1 MEKDGWYYSKK
12 QITIGSL
19 ENVDKFTELE
29 SISVNSYDDKLK
41 VDLSPFRNLIM
52 LHGDYKKMINLKRVT
67 TLNYL
72 YLINYTDR
80 DREIANL
87 NNLIEFADSMG
98 KYKDLGFLRSKNLHL
113 ISLLG
118 NSKLTDI
125 SGIKNHPTLKELDI
139 ESCKNIPV
147 DHLVEVV
154 ISLKKLEVLKLH
166 NFEFEDIAWVK
177 QLPNLKDLVITRSN
191 VIDGD
196 ISPAAHLEYVAIDNR
211 KHYNYRF
218 DSTTRTMHPVRP
230 KGVYVPKDPN
240 EGSDKHKRSEVQ
252 IPHFGDFDAK
262 SLDMDY
268 ETDMAFKDVRVNL
281 ELHFEE
287 ESIAK
292 SKLNAVIKLLQSVE
306 KDHDVIK
313 DMLKND
319 FTQSGV
325 VKEYF
330 EYFIEEI
337 ENVTEVDFWK
347 SLVLKRIAFYPH
359 DEDDYGVYDFG
370 IDEISPYVLSLKVD
384 HKGKIT
390 GLEMES

>member
-1 MEKDGWYYSKK
+1 MEYIYRPKQLNWIKEIDFFIEQEKVDINLYEDGVKIDLSKFKNIKMLGCDLKVVYNFEKLPLLSNLGISGYKDRLNYIEKQHDLEFLTIAQSQISK
-12 QITIGSL
+12 
-19 ENVDKFTELE
+19 LE
-29 SISVNSYDDKLK
+29 SLVNLK
-41 VDLSPFRNLIM
+41 SLV
-52 LHGDYKKMINLKRVT
+52 YINLF
-67 TLNYL
+67 
-72 YLINYTDR
+72 INP
-80 DREIANL
+80 
-87 NNLIEFADSMG
+87 
-98 KYKDLGFLRSKNLHL
+98 
-113 ISLLG
+113 
-118 NSKLTDI
+118 KLTDI
-125 SGIKNHPTLKELDI
+125 SGIINHPSLKELEI

-147 DHLVEVV
+147 SHLVEVV

-218 DSTTRTMHPVRP
+218 DSTTRTIHPVRP
-230 KGVYVPKDPN
+230 KGVYVPKYQN
-240 EGSDKHKRSEVQ
+240 EGSDKHKRSVVQ

-292 SKLNAVIKLLQSVE
+292 SKLNGVIKLLQSIE

-319 FTQSGV
+319 FIQSGV

-337 ENVTEVDFWK
+337 EDVTEVDFWK

-384 HKGKIT
+384 HKGKFT